1 MSKFSE
7 KCKQLLS
14 ENGSNVYRISKSA
27 SLERT
32 ALQRMVTGKRLPSQD
47 IVKSFC
53 QALRISFSEEQELME
68 LYKMEL
74 IGLSAYKNQKCIF
87 RLFEHLTELEKM
99 NAQASRNVIDNSDL
113 VLVSPV
119 SNHSYDTELLLHF
132 IFKKVF
138 QSENDSVIYTNL
150 PGTNKL
156 LSHHLSLLSSTPISK
171 VIIKHLILFHSNVA
185 DTFENLEILN
195 QVLPLC
201 FLDGIAYEPYY
212 YYSKFSVNDQENLLF
227 PYYIITPEYVL
238 QLSCNFKRGILHS
251 DSSIVQQYIDEFK
264 RSLTHAFPL
273 IYKPDTLDNAMTRY
287 SASTPP
293 REIFSLES
301 APCDSDL
308 FSQEL
313 FGKLASKHF
322 SSNLPLLEQYTSLV
336 SRLLCGP
343 KRTQFFTRQGFE
355 KFSKH
360 GIGSGTSQMI
370 FPPLEEN
377 ERLEA
382 LQYFSDTYENSIK
395 HMLNDDFVFPQS
407 LYLEL
412 RDNCALHFIHL
423 GDKEHVSFISITEN
437 SICNAF
443 LEFFQILEKSEYLY
457 PEEELKSLLS
467 ETINTFKNALNMH

>member
-7 KCKQLLS
+7 KCKQLLA

-47 IVKSFC
+47 VVKSFC
-53 QALRISFSEEQELME
+53 QALRISFAEEQELME

-87 RLFEHLTELEKM
+87 YLFEHLTELEKI
-99 NAQASRNVIDNSDL
+99 NAQPSRNVIDNSDF

-132 IFKKVF
+132 IFRKVF
-138 QSENDSVIYTNL
+138 QSKKESVVYTNI

-156 LSHHLSLLSSTPISK
+156 LSHHLSLLSAHPASK
-171 VIIKHLILFHSNVA
+171 VTIKHLILFHSNVA
-185 DTFENLEILN
+185 DTYANLEILN

-201 FLDGIAYEPYY
+201 FLDGVTYEPYY

-251 DSSIVQQYIDEFK
+251 DISIVEQYINEFK

-273 IYKPDTLDNAMTRY
+273 IYKPDSLDDAMNRY

-293 REIFSLES
+293 
-301 APCDSDL
+301 A
-308 FSQEL
+308 
-313 FGKLASKHF
+313 K
-322 SSNLPLLEQYTSLV
+322 
-336 SRLLCGP
+336 
-343 KRTQFFTRQGFE
+343 FF
-355 KFSKH
+355 
-360 GIGSGTSQMI
+360 
-370 FPPLEEN
+370 
-377 ERLEA
+377 
-382 LQYFSDTYENSIK
+382 
-395 HMLNDDFVFPQS
+395 
-407 LYLEL
+407 
-412 RDNCALHFIHL
+412 
-423 GDKEHVSFISITEN
+423 
-437 SICNAF
+437 
-443 LEFFQILEKSEYLY
+443 
-457 PEEELKSLLS
+457 LLS
-467 ETINTFKNALNMH
+467 LRLVIPTFLVKSFLKNLHLSIFLQICLY

>member
-293 REIFSLES
+293 AKFFLLSLHLVILTFSVRNFLES
-301 APCDSDL
+301 LQVNIFLQTYPCL
-308 FSQEL
+308 
-313 FGKLASKHF
+313 
-322 SSNLPLLEQYTSLV
+322 
-336 SRLLCGP
+336 
-343 KRTQFFTRQGFE
+343 
-355 KFSKH
+355 
-360 GIGSGTSQMI
+360 
-370 FPPLEEN
+370 
-377 ERLEA
+377 
-382 LQYFSDTYENSIK
+382 NSIPPWYPAFYADQNELSFSHGRVSK
-395 HMLNDDFVFPQS
+395 NFPNT
-407 LYLEL
+407 EL
-412 RDNCALHFIHL
+412 AVVPAR
-423 GDKEHVSFISITEN
+423 
-437 SICNAF
+437 
-443 LEFFQILEKSEYLY
+443 
-457 PEEELKSLLS
+457 
-467 ETINTFKNALNMH
+467 